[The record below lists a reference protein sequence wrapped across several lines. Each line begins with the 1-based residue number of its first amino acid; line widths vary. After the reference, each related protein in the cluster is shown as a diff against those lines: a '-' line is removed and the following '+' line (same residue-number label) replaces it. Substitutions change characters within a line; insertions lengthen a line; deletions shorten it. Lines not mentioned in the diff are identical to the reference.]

1 MNLQTAFQKHVEGK
15 GTVTVM
21 CSDCNNLLQTLF
33 RNLIPVLLQ
42 IDSDRL
48 LEIEVQVAKMD
59 YSRKTWS

>member
-1 MNLQTAFQKHVEGK
+1 MNLQELLFKNMSKGK
-15 GTVTVM
+15 RHGNVF
-21 CSDCNNLLQTLF
+21 NLLQTLF